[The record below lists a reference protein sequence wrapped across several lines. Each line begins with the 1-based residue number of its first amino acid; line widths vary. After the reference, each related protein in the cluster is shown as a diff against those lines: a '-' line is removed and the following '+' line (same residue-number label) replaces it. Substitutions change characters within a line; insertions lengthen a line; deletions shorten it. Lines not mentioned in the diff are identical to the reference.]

1 MARQVLDWAAFTRD
15 LNNDGLMDSFG
26 YQVSQWDDQSKIGQ
40 NSAYANAFLY
50 KALLDW
56 ANLEQNV
63 LGDQKRANKYRAKA
77 AQLKATYNKPISE
90 GGFWSEA
97 TKSFVHSRGLN
108 GEIYGD
114 VGHTLDNAYAI
125 MFDLVD
131 KVRAQAILEQYTD
144 FRNGNNILKRPLAL
158 FPAQRTAYSNS
169 ENNNK
174 FPSYLH
180 GNSFPQMSYDMMAA
194 YAKTG
199 NEQVPAELL
208 RTLTAQYAVDGLI
221 WNTYTWDLQPDTLR
235 EPWMSANSRPFAGFY
250 DIIMGIKPKY
260 DRLVID
266 PSLDTSL
273 FGTSVRYTLRNH
285 PFTVKHVDDKTRIV
299 DSDGAIPV
307 ESVWRKL
314 EEGKSYRIMDE
325 NLTSGAVANAF
336 VLPTD
341 NMTSYTFSSPGQH
354 RLTITEY
361 QTPISLGDIQGANGS
376 PDRIIANLDLPSV
389 GSNGETLA
397 WVSDNPGAISNES
410 GNFEPV
416 RGMLSFSAGKFTEGK
431 LTELIDDMNKR

>member
-1 MARQVLDWAAFTRD
+1 
-15 LNNDGLMDSFG
+15 
-26 YQVSQWDDQSKIGQ
+26 
-40 NSAYANAFLY
+40 
-50 KALLDW
+50 
-56 ANLEQNV
+56 
-63 LGDQKRANKYRAKA
+63 
-77 AQLKATYNKPISE
+77 
-90 GGFWSEA
+90 
-97 TKSFVHSRGLN
+97 
-108 GEIYGD
+108 
-114 VGHTLDNAYAI
+114 
-125 MFDLVD
+125 
-131 KVRAQAILEQYTD
+131 
-144 FRNGNNILKRPLAL
+144 
-158 FPAQRTAYSNS
+158 
-169 ENNNK
+169 
-174 FPSYLH
+174 
-180 GNSFPQMSYDMMAA
+180 
-194 YAKTG
+194 
-199 NEQVPAELL
+199 
-208 RTLTAQYAVDGLI
+208 
-221 WNTYTWDLQPDTLR
+221 
-235 EPWMSANSRPFAGFY
+235 
-250 DIIMGIKPKY
+250 
-260 DRLVID
+260 
-266 PSLDTSL
+266 
-273 FGTSVRYTLRNH
+273 
-285 PFTVKHVDDKTRIV
+285 V

-410 GNFEPV
+410 GNFDPV